1 MDATVKRPEGGC
13 DMTRRILLLAL
24 VVSGCATSDGGEA
37 RTRTPPALAPD
48 VKGGIAWYRN
58 DGVLMKEAIWGE
70 GRVVA
75 GPRGGPPHAGL
86 TRMPDG
92 RWKGGGEYNQTIV
105 LEVSAGRIT
114 GPSVNVTVTPV
125 EGGFRI
131 SGLWMGRNADLVVD
145 ATSAR
150 AQQIRFAR
158 NADGSYVS
166 SDLPNMYIFL
176 VGDAARLDAP
186 PWPEL
191 ALTALVG
198 GWGVQ

>member
-1 MDATVKRPEGGC
+1 MDATVKSVPA
-13 DMTRRILLLAL
+13 IALLLLLSA
-24 VVSGCATSDGGEA
+24 CATATGGPE
-37 RTRTPPALAPD
+37 RTRIAPTLAPD

-58 DGVLMKEAIWGE
+58 DGVLMKEAVWAD
-70 GRVVA
+70 GRIVA
-75 GPRGGPPHAGL
+75 GPRGGPASAGL
-86 TRMPDG
+86 TRTPEG
-92 RWKGGGEYNQTIV
+92 KWQGGGAYNQTIV
-105 LEVSAGRIT
+105 LEASAGRIT

-125 EGGFRI
+125 EGGFRV

-150 AQQIRFAR
+150 AQQIRFVR
-158 NADGSYVS
+158 QTDGAYVS

-176 VGDAARLDAP
+176 VGEAARLADP

>member
-1 MDATVKRPEGGC
+1 VDGTV
-13 DMTRRILLLAL
+13 TRALSMAILLLSA
-24 VVSGCATSDGGEA
+24 CATSTGGEA
-37 RTRTPPALAPD
+37 RPRVAPTLAPD

-58 DGVLMKEAIWGE
+58 DAVLMKEAIWGE
-70 GRVVA
+70 GRIVA
-75 GPRGGPPHAGL
+75 GPRGGPPSAGL

-92 RWKGGGEYNQTIV
+92 RWQGGGEYNQTIV
-105 LEVSAGRIT
+105 LQVAPGRIT

-145 ATSAR
+145 AKGAR
-150 AQQIRFAR
+150 AQQIQFVR

-166 SDLPNMYIFL
+166 GDLPNMYIFL
-176 VGDAARLDAP
+176 VGEAAQLDTP